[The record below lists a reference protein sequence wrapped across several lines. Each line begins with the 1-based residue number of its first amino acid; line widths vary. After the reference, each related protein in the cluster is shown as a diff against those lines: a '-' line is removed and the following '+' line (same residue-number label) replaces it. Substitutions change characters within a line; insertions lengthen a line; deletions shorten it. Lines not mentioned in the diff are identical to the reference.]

1 MIDTL
6 TLYKAGRNK
15 KDFDINL
22 KKFQSHLSE
31 SGQVNNYTNNF
42 RYKDKDKRNIYV
54 KYDLNNDYLLLTFS
68 APKLIYGNSIK
79 EIEVKDNDRI
89 IETLNQRLSG
99 IVESDCDFNNM
110 QVSRLD
116 VSKNIQVDLSTSHYI
131 TALKQLYD
139 VTNGRYRLTTYK
151 DESLTVSN
159 QSRRFVIYDKILE
172 QIASKELS
180 RSQSKQYGN
189 ILRLETQHK
198 KTQHIKTSFNRKF
211 YLSELFTDKQF
222 QGFKDFQLEQ
232 LNKFYCNYGQYDLFL
247 QDVSM
252 MDLICSYNKRNPLKN
267 FLIKKLIPMESI
279 DFELLKD
286 VLTPY
291 QTKQG
296 INKAIK
302 ELRKLYQLSNKKVY
316 DLLDEIRMKVSA

>member
-6 TLYKAGRNK
+6 TLYKAGRNT
-15 KDFDINL
+15 KDFDLNL

-31 SGQVNNYTNNF
+31 SGQINNYTNNF
-42 RYKDKDKRNIYV
+42 KFKDKDNRNIFV
-54 KYDLNNDYLLLTFS
+54 KYDLNNNYLLLTFS
-68 APKLIYGNSIK
+68 TPKLLYGNSIN
-79 EIEVKDNDRI
+79 EIEVKDKDKI
-89 IETLNQRLSG
+89 TDTLNKRLSG
-99 IVESDCDFNNM
+99 IVESDGFENM

-131 TALKQLYD
+131 TALKQTYD

-159 QSRRFVIYDKILE
+159 NSRRFVIYDKIAE
-172 QIASKELS
+172 QVASKELS

-198 KTQHIKTSFNRKF
+198 KSQHIKTSFDKTF
-211 YLSELFTDKQF
+211 HMSELFTDKQF
-222 QGFKDFQLEQ
+222 QSFKEFQLEQ
-232 LNKFYCNYGQYDLFL
+232 LNKYYCNYGQYDLFL

-252 MDLICSYNKRNPLKN
+252 MDLIYNYNKRNPVKN
-267 FLIKKLIPMESI
+267 FLIKKYISIENI
-279 DFELLKD
+279 DFEMLKD
-286 VLTPY
+286 ILKPY

-296 INKAIK
+296 INKQLK

-316 DLLDEIRMKVSA
+316 DLLDEIRNKLIA

>member
-6 TLYKAGRNK
+6 TLYKQGRNS
-15 KDFDINL
+15 KDFDLNL

-31 SGQVNNYTNNF
+31 SGQINNYTNNF
-42 RYKDKDKRNIYV
+42 KDKDKRNIYV

-68 APKLIYGNSIK
+68 APKLIYGNSIN
-79 EIEVKDNDRI
+79 EIEVKDKDKI
-89 IETLNQRLSG
+89 VKTLTERLSG
-99 IVESDCDFNNM
+99 IVESDFENM

-131 TALKQLYD
+131 TALKQSYD
-139 VTNGRYRLTTYK
+139 ITNGRYRLTTYK

-159 QSRRFVIYDKILE
+159 NSRRFVIYDKIIE
-172 QIASKELS
+172 QLQSKELS
-180 RSQSKQYGN
+180 KSESKQYGN

-198 KTQHIKTSFNRKF
+198 KSQHIKTSFNRSF

-222 QGFKDFQLEQ
+222 NDFKTFQLEQ

-252 MDLICSYNKRNPLKN
+252 MDLICNYNKRNPIKN
-267 FLIKKLIPMESI
+267 FLIKKFIPMESI

-316 DLLDEIRMKVSA
+316 DLLDEIRTKMTA

>member
-6 TLYKAGRNK
+6 TLYKQGRNS
-15 KDFDINL
+15 KDFDLNL

-31 SGQVNNYTNNF
+31 SGQINNYTNNF
-42 RYKDKDKRNIYV
+42 KDKKQRNIYV

-79 EIEVKDNDRI
+79 EIEVKDRDKL

-99 IVESDCDFNNM
+99 IVESDFENM

-116 VSKNIQVDLSTSHYI
+116 VSKNVQVDLSTSHYI
-131 TALKQLYD
+131 TALKQSYD
-139 VTNGRYRLTTYK
+139 VTNGRYRLTTHK

-159 QSRRFVIYDKILE
+159 NSRRFVIYDKIIE
-172 QIASKELS
+172 QIHSKELS
-180 RSQSKQYGN
+180 KSESKQYGN

-198 KTQHIKTSFNRKF
+198 KAQHIKTSFNRKF

-222 QGFKDFQLEQ
+222 NDFKEFQLEQ
-232 LNKFYCNYGQYDLFL
+232 LNKYYCNYGQYDLFL

-252 MDLICSYNKRNPLKN
+252 MDIICNYNKRNPLKN
-267 FLIKKLIPMESI
+267 FLIKKYLPIESI
-279 DFELLKD
+279 DFDMLKD

-291 QTKQG
+291 QTKRG

-316 DLLDEIRMKVSA
+316 DLLDEIRTKLTA